1 MQQLL
6 RALAALLY
14 AHIRPTV
21 VRTASDKGWPLS
33 AFIRVRPRP
42 KNLTLSLCAALLF
55 AFFLGATYA
64 PAAHA
69 APRPAPRAAPAPQ
82 ETPWREE
89 RTKYFAILYA
99 PGGEATAKQYAG
111 FADGIYDELA
121 TLFSYQPA
129 APITLRLFPTVDSY
143 LVANPQA
150 RNTPGIVAHAD
161 FRRHEVVVVLPQ
173 TASQSEVEVE
183 NNIRHE
189 LTHLIAAELSDNR
202 LNTGFQEAI
211 AQYVEHPAGELE
223 QRVALLQRAVDA
235 GALLKWS
242 DTDDRNAIYGS
253 PEVGYPQ
260 MLSIAAFLVQRSG
273 FVTFRDFL
281 TLSARSSGYRSA
293 LERAYG
299 TDADTLEQEWL
310 KWLPSYLGGGYRQSA
325 VSSYDLAHAKD
336 LLAQGRYAEAQTEIE
351 RALDWLSKNKET
363 PGLNAGAVESE
374 ARDLLDQSER
384 GQAAESAA
392 ADARA
397 ALERGEYERAQQL
410 VDEAAAAYDA
420 LGDARQR
427 EVLAA
432 FAERARRGIAANAL
446 LAQAYAEAQRLQY
459 PQART
464 SAEQAAAEL
473 DALGDSGRATQAR
486 TLSRTL
492 DSRQTLIGLTLLAI
506 GLGGVAGSLIGRWRM
521 REAEVW

>member
-1 MQQLL
+1 MKFLL
-6 RALAALLY
+6 RALAALL
-14 AHIRPTV
+14 
-21 VRTASDKGWPLS
+21 L
-33 AFIRVRPRP
+33 
-42 KNLTLSLCAALLF
+42 ALLI
-55 AFFLGATYA
+55 GVSYA
-64 PAAHA
+64 PAALA
-69 APRPAPRAAPAPQ
+69 APQPAPAAQAS
-82 ETPWREE
+82 PWREQ

-99 PGGEATAKQYAG
+99 PGGEDTAARYAG
-111 FADGIYDELA
+111 FVDGIYDELA
-121 TLFSYQPA
+121 TLFSYQPE
-129 APITLRLFPTVDSY
+129 APITLRLFPTHESY
-143 LVANPQA
+143 LDANPQA
-150 RNTPGIVAHAD
+150 RATPGIVAHAD
-161 FRRHEVVVVLPQ
+161 FRRNEVVVVLPQ

-189 LTHLIAAELSDNR
+189 LTHLIAADLSDNR

-223 QRVALLQRAVDA
+223 SRVALLQRAVDQ

-242 DTDDRNAIYGS
+242 SSDDRDAIYSS

-260 MLSIAAFLVQRSG
+260 MLSIAAFLVDRSG
-273 FVTFRDFL
+273 FATLRDFL

-299 TDADTLEQEWL
+299 ADADTLEQEWL
-310 KWLPSYLGGGYRQSA
+310 AWLPSYLAGGYRQSA
-325 VSSYDLAHAKD
+325 VSSYDLAQAEE
-336 LLAQGRYAEAQTEIE
+336 LLAQGRYAEAQTELE
-351 RALDWLSKNKET
+351 RALEWLSKNAEA
-363 PGLNAGAVESE
+363 PGLNAAAVDAQ
-374 ARDLLDQSER
+374 ARELLDQSR
-384 GQAAESAA
+384 LGQDAELAA

-410 VDEAAAAYDA
+410 VDEARSGYDA
-420 LGDARQR
+420 LGDTRQR

-432 FAERARRGIAANAL
+432 FAERARRGLAANAL
-446 LAQAYAEAQRLQY
+446 LAQAFAEAQRLQY

-464 SAEQAAAEL
+464 TAEQAAAEL
-473 DALGDSGRATQAR
+473 DALGDSGRAAQAR
-486 TLSRTL
+486 ALRRTL